1 MKKASGIRF
10 SVLAFR
16 YPHHPTMG
24 ASVSKPEV
32 QRFII
37 TVIVL
42 VIFAGTLLFVL
53 LNFNAA
59 PVTDKDGAP
68 ITQPG
73 EFLKTVLAG
82 VLALATLVVGNLIG
96 ASGKEKAQEQAESAQ
111 ADATEAK
118 LAVAAL
124 IPNTPDGQLTDARNR
139 FPKAFL

>member
-1 MKKASGIRF
+1 M
-10 SVLAFR
+10 
-16 YPHHPTMG
+16 
-24 ASVSKPEV
+24 SKPEV